1 MKHFTHLLSMAL
13 VALAM
18 WVTPSQMWA
27 QSQSD
32 ETASTNRWKG
42 ADVETLTTDS
52 VFYLYNV
59 GTGRF
64 MIAGGEWGTQ
74 AMLLYQDFGAAFN
87 FQESNSKKYINSGA
101 TNAEISGGHFVGI
114 NYPDYTTGG
123 TWTSSNNNSFGVILE
138 AQISNS
144 DYSRELTFTRVETSG
159 DVYTYYI
166 SEKITNKSSQ
176 TKTFY
181 IGALKGVDTSTGS
194 DDQTLDASKV
204 AYTETE
210 ATKTDNK
217 YYQWRFVTKGELQS
231 VTRAEN
237 ANNYGGLNAN
247 ISYLISDPYFDRN
260 RNDEFKK
267 WNAENGETTSS
278 TLGNTYRYNWF
289 GSSSDNLT
297 EDRSGQTTTERPW
310 DAAVV
315 RKVAF
320 NTIDNGQYAY
330 GLLDGIGTVSQT
342 LTGLT
347 EGWYKVE
354 CRGLAQGNTAKLYA
368 TSGSNSETATF
379 TTASGLTK
387 AYNATE
393 TDNIPDASSLR
404 YNNNNTAT
412 QTETKQI
419 ASATADY
426 DKLLEIGKTLNGGNQ
441 YVTSVSVYVSQDG
454 SLTFGVEKDAATKSA
469 AIATKSTRSRT
480 VTRSWSWSW
489 YSYSYGEWSEWSEAS
504 PAYYY
509 DTDIVAFDNF
519 NLYYLGKE
527 KPFLLDEDKT
537 DESYLDNEFNQ
548 KDDDGNAKNKNVTT
562 YLHRTFTVGKW
573 NSLVL
578 PVSMSS
584 AQVKQYFGEGTK
596 IAKLHG
602 LSTNH
607 SAENGGHASQNSHC
621 IDFKT
626 IDLTQELDN
635 AIMPGQ
641 MYIINPAKAGS
652 ETYKVT
658 AKSGDDNV
666 QSEEVTGCYLIGRHD
681 FSGKKPEPTATYGTS
696 TESPN
701 GKVQFKGTYVK
712 LEADAEDGTTMG
724 SYVFSGGDMYH
735 LKSSKQIKG
744 FRGWLND
751 VEEQETGEGKGIS
764 FSLDGNNDGNT
775 TYIDGVSV
783 RKDKTGNVYNINGQ
797 LVRANSSSLEG
808 LAKGI
813 YIVGGK
819 KMIVK

>member
-1 MKHFTHLLSMAL
+1 
-13 VALAM
+13 
-18 WVTPSQMWA
+18 
-27 QSQSD
+27 
-32 ETASTNRWKG
+32 
-42 ADVETLTTDS
+42 
-52 VFYLYNV
+52 
-59 GTGRF
+59 

-74 AMLLYQDFGAAFN
+74 AMLTYQDFGAACAVDY
-87 FQESNSKKYINSGA
+87 SKGLISSGA
-101 TNAEISGGHFVGI
+101 QNQEASGAKYFGV
-114 NYPDYTTGG
+114 NYPGVTSPGSWGDNSANFYGPFLEGNTNTSNGSGTYTRK
-123 TWTSSNNNSFGVILE
+123 F
-138 AQISNS
+138 AF
-144 DYSRELTFTRVETSG
+144 DRVEDASNTET
-159 DVYTYYI
+159 YTYYLTETLTL
-166 SEKITNKSSQ
+166 SNT
-176 TKTFY
+176 TKTCY
-181 IGALKGVDTSTGS
+181 IGAKKGHSLTINSTTDVDMTT
-194 DDQTLDASKV
+194 DCV
-204 AYTETE
+204 AFSENQGTQ
-210 ATKTDNK
+210 TDNK
-217 YYQWRFVTKGELQS
+217 NYQWRFVTQQEMQS

-247 ISYLISDPYFDRN
+247 ISYLIKDPYFDRN
-260 RNDEFKK
+260 RTDFTGWKVDNK
-267 WNAENGETTSS
+267 NTTSAN
-278 TLGNTYRYNWF
+278 NTYRYNWGDTNGM
-289 GSSSDNLT
+289 GSGGNAKDAT
-297 EDRSGQTTTERPW
+297 GKTTTETPW
-310 DAAVV
+310 DEAVV

-320 NTIDNGQYAY
+320 NVKSDGQYAY

-342 LTGLT
+342 LSGLT

-354 CRGLAQGNTAKLYA
+354 CRGLAQGNDAKLYA
-368 TSGSNSETATF
+368 TSGSNKETATF
-379 TTASGLTK
+379 ATASGLTK

-393 TDNIPDASSLR
+393 TDNLPDASSLR
-404 YNNNNTAT
+404 YNNNTAT

-454 SLTFGVEKDAATKSA
+454 SLTFGVEKDAATMSA

-480 VTRSWSWSW
+480 VTRSRSWYSYP

-537 DESYLDNEFNQ
+537 DESYLDNEFG
-548 KDDDGNAKNKNVTT
+548 KEDNKNVTT

-596 IAKLHG
+596 IAMLHG

-607 SAENGGHASQNSHC
+607 NANDGGHESQNSHC

-658 AKSGDDNV
+658 SKSDDESV

-681 FSGKKPEPTATYGTS
+681 FSSTKPEPTATYGTS

-712 LEADAEDGTTMG
+712 LDANADGGTTKG
-724 SYVFSGGDMYH
+724 SYVFSSGDMYH
-735 LKSSKQIKG
+735 LVSSKEIKG

-751 VEEQETGEGKGIS
+751 VEEQETGEGKGLSIEVIDDEGTP
-764 FSLDGNNDGNT
+764 L
-775 TYIDGVSV
+775 YIDGITTRVAPKATSIY
-783 RKDKTGNVYNINGQ
+783 TLNGQ
-797 LVRANSSSLEG
+797 LVRTGSTSLEG

-819 KMIVK
+819 KVVVK